1 MIKYL
6 LIILLLTFT
15 SVSASE
21 IIILPTKETDPVFS
35 SGDAADDPAFWY
47 NQKDPSRSVI
57 FGTDKKSGLHSF
69 SLEGKRMQ
77 FISSGKINNID
88 SRGGYNF
95 GAKNFSILAGSNAS
109 NNSIIIYLINEDGI
123 IEKLNQN
130 EFETELESV
139 YGLCMYKSDKSR
151 STYIFVSDA
160 LTFTINQYRVLNF
173 FPIKA
178 QLVRQIQTETTSE
191 GCVVD
196 DESGVLYFAQEDE
209 KSGVYYIDAEP
220 TNNEITVLDKIKG
233 NGGYINGDTE
243 GLAILNHEK
252 GKLLIASSQGSSDFT
267 VYDIEKGGR
276 YLGRFSI
283 GTNNQIDGVSRT
295 DGIEIYSGY
304 ISEDFEMGILIA
316 QDDMNMETFE
326 LDGVSLQAKKINQN
340 FKMIPTDQIIDNFI
354 ISPKGFPL
362 IQSILRLS
370 F

>member
-88 SRGGYNF
+88 SRSGYSF

-220 TNNEITVLDKIKG
+220 TNNEITALDKIKG

-267 VYDIEKGGR
+267 VYDIEKGDG

-283 GTNNQIDGVSRT
+283 GKNNQIDGVSRT

-326 LDGVSLQAKKINQN
+326 LEGVSLQAKKINQN
-340 FKMIPTDQIIDNFI
+340 FKMIPTNQIIDNFI
-354 ISPKGFPL
+354 ISP
-362 IQSILRLS
+362 
-370 F
+370 